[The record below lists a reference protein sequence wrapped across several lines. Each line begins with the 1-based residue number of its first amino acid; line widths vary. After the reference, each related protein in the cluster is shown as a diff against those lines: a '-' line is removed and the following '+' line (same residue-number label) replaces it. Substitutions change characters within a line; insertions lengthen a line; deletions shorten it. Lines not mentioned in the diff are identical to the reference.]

1 MGNPIR
7 NIVNKESFMLNRRTA
22 LIIVLLLALVCTA
35 WAVPKNIILFIG
47 DGMGPAHVA
56 AARIVSLGP
65 GGRLTM
71 DSMPISGF
79 VTTYSANALV
89 TDSAA
94 AGTALATGVKT
105 NNGMISI
112 APNGKRLKTILEA
125 SREIGKA
132 TGLVTT
138 TSITDATPA
147 AFASHVENRG
157 QQEAIAGQLIASR
170 VDVLFGGGKAY
181 FVPNASGD
189 SWRSDNRDIL
199 AEAKSKGY
207 SVINATDELKSIN
220 SRKIVGLFSQGN
232 LTTKDPEP
240 PLSVLAAKAIETLS
254 ANEKGFFL
262 MVEGGQIDIA
272 SHHNDFDEMIKQL
285 LEFDKAVAQ
294 GLAFAQKDGNTLVI
308 VTADHETGGLT
319 LLCDDKG
326 KLKPSWSSGGH
337 SGSVV
342 PLYAFGPGA
351 GHFSGLLDNT
361 QVSNNIAGIW
371 GVQIGLQDSSRKAT
385 GSERVLTASP
395 S

>member
-1 MGNPIR
+1 
-7 NIVNKESFMLNRRTA
+7 
-22 LIIVLLLALVCTA
+22 
-35 WAVPKNIILFIG
+35 
-47 DGMGPAHVA
+47 
-56 AARIVSLGP
+56 
-65 GGRLTM
+65 
-71 DSMPISGF
+71 MPVSGF
-79 VTTYSANALV
+79 VTTYSANALI

-94 AGTALATGVKT
+94 AGTAYATGTKT

-125 SREIGKA
+125 AREINKA

-147 AFASHVENRG
+147 VFGSHVESRS

-170 VDVLFGGGKAY
+170 VDVLLGGGKAY
-181 FVPNASGD
+181 FVPNASGN

-207 SVINATDELKSIN
+207 SIVNTVNELESTN
-220 SRKIVGLFSQGN
+220 NQKIIGLFSPGN

-240 PLSVLAAKAIETLS
+240 PLSMLATKAIKVLS
-254 ANEKGFFL
+254 ENKDGFFL
-262 MVEGGQIDIA
+262 MVEGGLIDIA
-272 SHHNDFDEMIKQL
+272 SHHNDFDDMIKQL

-294 GLAFAQKDGNTLVI
+294 GLDFARKDGNTLVI

-319 LLCDDKG
+319 LLCDDNG

-337 SGSVV
+337 SGVVV
-342 PLYAFGPGA
+342 PLYAFGPESGRFA
-351 GHFSGLLDNT
+351 GLLDNT

-371 GVQIGLQDSSRKAT
+371 GLRIGLQDKSSKTTSSSRI
-385 GSERVLTASP
+385 LTATP